1 MIYEK
6 LEPIFKDLFSNSEK
20 VCIAIGLISEGKAK
34 EIDRLARKYD
44 TDVYLIVGIDMPT
57 PNSALRILMKAERN
71 NENLKVRYYSEDN
84 FFHPKVYLFEKG
96 NKKVA
101 YVGSANYTERG
112 FSSNSELT
120 LQTKTDADC
129 NRIKKWFN
137 DLWKNASSPIT
148 KEMIACR
155 MSETKKYK
163 WPPLPKMNRV
173 KKVSKHVCDFN
184 QDEFIKKLK
193 LLKCNETIYKKI
205 RRTRNK
211 TINNLRSC
219 LDAKHGF
226 AGFKGE
232 KIDEFCNEGSLGDLK
247 QHGVRKAL
255 HTASRNGTLRPFC
268 MALADESQPIKNRV
282 SKALKE
288 LNSVGKGTITKILTT
303 LYPKKYILI
312 NGCSTKYLSL
322 GGLSSGKRYV
332 EYCEFGKELLRQLKV
347 KNFAILDG
355 LIRQASEGDAV

>member
-6 LEPIFKDLFSNSEK
+6 LEEIFKDSFPNSEQ
-20 VCIAIGLISEGKAK
+20 VCIAVGLISEGKAK
-34 EIDRLARKYD
+34 EIGRLARKYD
-44 TDVYLIVGIDMPT
+44 IDIYLIVGIDMPT
-57 PNSALRILMKAERN
+57 PNSALRALMKAESN
-71 NENLKVRYYSEDN
+71 NKNLKVHYYSEES
-84 FFHPKVYLFEKG
+84 FFHPKVFLFKKR
-96 NKKVA
+96 NKMVA

-120 LQTKTDADC
+120 LQTEDGADC

-155 MSETKKYK
+155 TSETKKHK

-184 QDEFIKKLK
+184 QDEFIEKLK
-193 LLKCNETIYKKI
+193 ILKRKKTVYEKI
-205 RRTRNK
+205 RKQRNVAIK
-211 TINNLRSC
+211 YLRGC

-226 AGFKGE
+226 AGFKGR
-232 KIDEFCNEGSLGDLK
+232 KIDQFCQEGSLGDLD
-247 QHGVRKAL
+247 QHGVCDAL
-255 HTASRNGTLRPFC
+255 HAASREGTLRQFC
-268 MALADESQPIKNRV
+268 IALADESQPIKTRV

-288 LNSVGKGTITKILTT
+288 LNRVGRGVITKILTT

-312 NGCSTKYLSL
+312 NGCSIKYLSL
-322 GGLSSGKRYV
+322 KELSSGKRYV
-332 EYCEFGKELLRQLKV
+332 EYCEFGQELLRQLNV
-347 KNFAILDG
+347 KNFAVLDG
-355 LIRQASEGDAV
+355 LIRQASEGDTV

>member
-6 LEPIFKDLFSNSEK
+6 LEDVFKNSFSDSNK

-34 EIDRLARKYD
+34 EIGRLARKYNAD
-44 TDVYLIVGIDMPT
+44 IYLIVGIDMPT
-57 PNSALRILMKAERN
+57 PNSALQALMKAESN
-71 NENLKVRYYSEDN
+71 NKNLKVRYYSEDN
-84 FFHPKVYLFEKG
+84 FFHPKVFLFKKR
-96 NKKVA
+96 NKMVA

-120 LQTKTDADC
+120 LQTEDGVDC
-129 NRIKKWFN
+129 NRVKKWFN

-163 WPPLPKMNRV
+163 WSPLPKMSRV
-173 KKVSKHVCDFN
+173 KKVSKHINDFN
-184 QDEFIKKLK
+184 QDEFIKELRSLK
-193 LLKCNETIYKKI
+193 RNETIYKKI
-205 RRTRNK
+205 RRIRNK
-211 TINNLRSC
+211 TIKDLSSC
-219 LDAKHGF
+219 LDAEHGF
-226 AGFKGE
+226 EGFKGE

-268 MALADESQPIKNRV
+268 IALADESQPIKNRV

-322 GGLSSGKRYV
+322 TGLSSGKRYV
-332 EYCEFGKELLRQLKV
+332 EYCEFGKELLRQLNV
-347 KNFAILDG
+347 ENFAVLDG